1 VLVLCPDPRPISRLG
16 HAGRPY
22 RPWFPHAA
30 LASDGT
36 ADAAAAVPA
45 PASHFRRLAPCERR
59 GGGTRSESASWEQS
73 STPSRA
79 EQHAEARMG
88 KRRVGTA
95 RARGGVWRQHEV
107 CSLSPCANDG
117 SACMK
122 AWASPPKS
130 RHCEPGWP
138 QRMILTTL
146 GSSCGVLA
154 DYNPSELTF
163 QLTKLAKPI
172 CMHRFEV
179 SSGWQIAH

>member
-1 VLVLCPDPRPISRLG
+1 
-16 HAGRPY
+16 
-22 RPWFPHAA
+22 
-30 LASDGT
+30 
-36 ADAAAAVPA
+36 
-45 PASHFRRLAPCERR
+45 
-59 GGGTRSESASWEQS
+59 
-73 STPSRA
+73 
-79 EQHAEARMG
+79 MG

-122 AWASPPKS
+122 AAQLL
-130 RHCEPGWP
+130 R
-138 QRMILTTL
+138 
-146 GSSCGVLA
+146 VLA